1 MLPTDI
7 FALKGI
13 EYIFAVSYL
22 LLLVPFWFML
32 RKLPTADKAKSIK
45 IRATPSWF
53 ELPAELSYH
62 QGHMWAKEGD
72 NGDYIIGL
80 DDVAAKI
87 LGTPDSLVLPIA
99 GDKLTTGDV
108 GFKVQIEDEQVG
120 LLAPIS
126 GEVVEINPQIV
137 ATPSLA
143 TNDNY
148 GEGWLARIRPTSAPT
163 ANLLSGA
170 LAESWLNQ
178 VTHDLQ
184 ERLTLSPVGAVLQ
197 DGGEIMSGL
206 AKIAEPDSWTKF
218 AEDFLLNNSKK

>member
-1 MLPTDI
+1 MEPIDI
-7 FALKGI
+7 FAIKGI

-22 LLLVPFWFML
+22 LLLVPFWLML
-32 RKLPTADKAKSIK
+32 RKLPSTETAKSIR

-62 QGHMWAKEGD
+62 QGHLWAKKGE

-126 GEVVEINPQIV
+126 GEVLEINPKVV

-143 TNDNY
+143 TEDNY
-148 GEGWLARIRPTSAPT
+148 GKGWLARIRPSTAPG

-170 LAESWLNQ
+170 LAETWLNQ
-178 VTHDLQ
+178 VTHELQ

-197 DGGEIMSGL
+197 DGGEIMGGL

-218 AEDFLLNNSKK
+218 AEDFLLNTSKK